1 MMNGRTKDTL
11 AGFLFIGGLMLFF
24 FFVGYTI
31 ASFPYAEASIIKE
44 FEQAIVI
51 ITSASSIIPEAS
63 AYPYSYY
70 QPFDTSLG
78 YWDSGYYERPA
89 YDYFDNFAYYNYDE
103 RPNYWEHW
111 EFSIDWEDP
120 DNWSSTTGLPII
132 KNYNYIVTRQPI
144 IAFDPYSTPIVIYPQ
159 CQYWVDTFIYG
170 C

>member
-31 ASFPYAEASIIKE
+31 ASFPYAD
-44 FEQAIVI
+44 
-51 ITSASSIIPEAS
+51 

-132 KNYNYIVTRQPI
+132 KEYSYIVTQQPI